1 MIHAFLISALDAGE
15 ESALGKRR
23 FNQGKTA
30 AFTGQEAGWDP
41 EPFWTRC
48 RREKFPTPD
57 RPVRSL
63 IAIPT
68 EL

>member
-41 EPFWTRC
+41 EASETGWR
-48 RREKFPTPD
+48 K
-57 RPVRSL
+57 
-63 IAIPT
+63 
-68 EL
+68 